1 MSQLDQLPPQYGPTM
16 VCPHTGLVIPKAT
29 EANLVW
35 RRDLRKSANRDRGLQ
50 RAIRQACASSPIFW
64 LNAFGWTFHQF
75 DVGMDGRQVSVTGM
89 STHVPFIT
97 WQIQDSVIT
106 QLQECIDNGEN
117 VLIDKSRDMGASWL
131 CLSVFHWYW
140 QFVPG
145 TTFLE
150 MSRTEKYVD
159 VRGNMD
165 TLFEKHRYLHRMQPA
180 WLRPEMDDNLLRL
193 RNERNGNLLV
203 GESTNQHAGQGA
215 RKTAVLLDEFARV
228 REAEEIDLALSDTTP
243 CKIYNSTPQGPDTW
257 FSRLK
262 HSRAC
267 RIIELPW
274 FAHPDKSRG
283 AELTDRD
290 GADIGYSCVPGK
302 KWTSPWYR
310 HQQDTRSK
318 RDLASNVDMNHG
330 QAGRTF
336 FDAGEI
342 EEHRRQ
348 FQRNPLLTGRLIYSL
363 GDQRSDSRLNILRHE
378 EVDAIRLVR
387 GGDEGRWQFWC
398 ELIDGRPD
406 QTHAYTIGVDISAGT
421 GTSNSVITIY
431 DATTNRVVAKYVNAN
446 ISPYDLA
453 EEAVKAGVWFGGM
466 TGVAVMNWETNGGVG
481 AQFTTRLTSIG
492 YRVIWCRRD
501 PTKFGKPKTSKRGW
515 NSTPELKED
524 LLGVYANGLKTL
536 EIITPCRETLDEA
549 LGYTYDDSWRLVAG
563 SAGIDEASGASA
575 THGDRVV
582 SEALAFLAR
591 EDVQI
596 KSSPPAVAPK
606 NSLMYYRRK
615 RNEKKRNDDA
625 WS

>member
-1 MSQLDQLPPQYGPTM
+1 MT
-16 VCPHTGLVIPKAT
+16 CPDTGLVIPKLPRENLEWRRNIRR
-29 EANLVW
+29 EANK
-35 RRDLRKSANRDRGLQ
+35 DPGLRKVL
-50 RAIRQACASSPIFW
+50 RQACASSPIFW
-64 LNAFGWTFHQF
+64 VNAFGWTFHQYNIRE
-75 DVGMDGRQVSVTGM
+75 DGRQASVKGTDA
-89 STHVPFIT
+89 HVPFIT
-97 WQIQDSVIT
+97 WACQDNVIT
-106 QLQECIDNGEN
+106 QLRDCIDNGEN

-131 CLSVFHWYW
+131 CLTVFHWYW
-140 QFVPG
+140 QFIPSV
-145 TTFLE
+145 TFLE

-165 TLFEKHRYLHRMQPA
+165 TLFEKHRYLHKMQPV

-193 RNERNGNLLV
+193 RNEKNGNLLV

-243 CKIYNSTPQGPDTW
+243 CKIYNSTPQGPGTW

-262 HSRAC
+262 KSRAC
-267 RIIELPW
+267 RILELPW
-274 FAHPDKSRG
+274 FAHPDKSKG
-283 AELTDRD
+283 AELVDD
-290 GADIGYSCVPGK
+290 EGADIGYSCVPGK

-336 FDAGEI
+336 FDSGEI
-342 EEHRRQ
+342 EQHRRR
-348 FQRNPLLTGRLIYSL
+348 FQTAPRLTGRLIYSL
-363 GDQRSDSRLNILRHE
+363 GDQRSDSRLKLLRE
-378 EVDAIRLVR
+378 EAVDEIRFIR
-387 GGDEGRWQFWC
+387 GGDENRWQLWC
-398 ELIDGRPD
+398 ELIVNRPD

-431 DATTNRVVAKYVNAN
+431 DATTNRVVAKFVSAT

-453 EEAVKAGVWFGGM
+453 EEAIKAGIWFGGL

-481 AQFTTRLTSIG
+481 AQFTTRLTKIG

-501 PTKFGKPKTSKRGW
+501 PTKFGKPKTNKRGW
-515 NSTPELKED
+515 HSTPDLKED
-524 LLGVYANGLKTL
+524 LLGLYSNGLKTL
-536 EIITPCRETLDEA
+536 DIITPCRETLDEA
-549 LGYTYDDSWRLVAG
+549 LGYTYDDCWRLVAG

-582 SEALAFLAR
+582 SEALAFIAR
-591 EDVQI
+591 EDVQL
-596 KSSPPAVAPK
+596 KSSKPPVPPK
-606 NSLMYYRRK
+606 NSIEHYRRERFRQK
-615 RNEKKRNDDA
+615 QQDNA
-625 WS
+625 WT